1 MFAYDILFLIKGGDN
16 LLTGVFINGLAIV
29 MGSLTGV
36 LLRNISEEM
45 KETVTKGIG
54 LGVIALGI
62 QMAISTQSFTL
73 IMISLS
79 IGALIGEALKIE
91 TYMNKIGLFL
101 QKRFSKSE
109 TSFAE
114 GFVTASLI
122 FVIGS
127 LGIVGAI
134 QSGATGNHETLYTK
148 AVMDGFTAI
157 MLTASFGYGV
167 LFSFIPVVLY
177 QGSIAILANF
187 LVQLIPANFMDQLM
201 NEISAIGGLMILGI
215 GLNLL
220 QLTKLRVSNFLPGI
234 IILILFL
241 SLKFVM

>member
-1 MFAYDILFLIKGGDN
+1 M
-16 LLTGVFINGLAIV
+16 TGVFINGLAIAI
-29 MGSLTGV
+29 GSLVGI

-54 LGVIALGI
+54 LGVVVLGI
-62 QMAISTQSFTL
+62 QMAIPTQSFIV

-91 TYMNKIGLFL
+91 TLMNRFGLFL
-101 QKRFSKSE
+101 QNRFSKSE
-109 TSFAE
+109 SNFAE

-127 LGIVGAI
+127 LGIIGAI
-134 QSGATGNHETLYTK
+134 QSGVSGDHETLLTK
-148 AVMDGFTAI
+148 AVMDGFMAI

-167 LFSFIPVVLY
+167 LFSSIPVVLY

-187 LVQLIPANFMDQLM
+187 LVQLVSPSFMDELM

-234 IILILFL
+234 VVLIILL
-241 SLKFVM
+241 SLKFVI

>member
-1 MFAYDILFLIKGGDN
+1 M
-16 LLTGVFINGLAIV
+16 TGVFINGLAIAI
-29 MGSLTGV
+29 GSLIGI

-54 LGVIALGI
+54 LGVVVLGI
-62 QMAISTQSFTL
+62 QMAIPTQSFIV

-91 TYMNKIGLFL
+91 TLMNRFGLFL

-109 TSFAE
+109 SNFAE

-127 LGIVGAI
+127 LGIIGAI
-134 QSGATGNHETLYTK
+134 QSGVSGDHETLLTK
-148 AVMDGFTAI
+148 AVMDGFMAI

-167 LFSFIPVVLY
+167 LFSSIPVVLY

-187 LVQLIPANFMDQLM
+187 LVQLISPSFMDELM

-234 IILILFL
+234 VVLIILL
-241 SLKFVM
+241 SLKFVI

>member
-1 MFAYDILFLIKGGDN
+1 M
-16 LLTGVFINGLAIV
+16 LTGVFINGLAIAI
-29 MGSLTGV
+29 GSLIGI

-54 LGVIALGI
+54 LGVVVLGI
-62 QMAISTQSFTL
+62 QMAIPTQSFIV

-91 TYMNKIGLFL
+91 TLMNRFGLFL

-109 TSFAE
+109 SNFAE

-127 LGIVGAI
+127 LGIIGAI
-134 QSGATGNHETLYTK
+134 QSGVSGDHETLLTK
-148 AVMDGFTAI
+148 AVMDGFMAI

-167 LFSFIPVVLY
+167 LFSSIPVVLY

-187 LVQLIPANFMDQLM
+187 LVQLVLPSFM
-201 NEISAIGGLMILGI
+201 
-215 GLNLL
+215 
-220 QLTKLRVSNFLPGI
+220 
-234 IILILFL
+234 
-241 SLKFVM
+241 

>member
-1 MFAYDILFLIKGGDN
+1 M
-16 LLTGVFINGLAIV
+16 TGVFINGLAIAI
-29 MGSLTGV
+29 GSLIGI

-54 LGVIALGI
+54 LGVVVLGI
-62 QMAISTQSFTL
+62 QMAIPTQSFIV

-91 TYMNKIGLFL
+91 TLMNRFGLFL

-109 TSFAE
+109 SNFAE

-127 LGIVGAI
+127 LGIIGAI
-134 QSGATGNHETLYTK
+134 QSGVSGDHETLLTK
-148 AVMDGFTAI
+148 AVMDGFMAI

-167 LFSFIPVVLY
+167 LFSSIPVVLY

-187 LVQLIPANFMDQLM
+187 LVQLVSPSFMDELM

-234 IILILFL
+234 VVLIILL
-241 SLKFVM
+241 SLKFVI

>member
-1 MFAYDILFLIKGGDN
+1 M
-16 LLTGVFINGLAIV
+16 TGVFINGLAIAI
-29 MGSLTGV
+29 GSLIGI

-54 LGVIALGI
+54 LGVVVLGI
-62 QMAISTQSFTL
+62 QMAIPTQSFIV

-91 TYMNKIGLFL
+91 TLMNRFGLFL

-109 TSFAE
+109 SNFAE

-127 LGIVGAI
+127 LGIIGAI
-134 QSGATGNHETLYTK
+134 QSGVSGDHETLLTK
-148 AVMDGFTAI
+148 AVMDGFMAI

-167 LFSFIPVVLY
+167 LFSSIPVVLY

-187 LVQLIPANFMDQLM
+187 LVQLVLPSFMDELM

-234 IILILFL
+234 VVLIILL
-241 SLKFVM
+241 SLKFVI

>member
-1 MFAYDILFLIKGGDN
+1 M
-16 LLTGVFINGLAIV
+16 LTGVFINGLAIAI
-29 MGSLTGV
+29 GSLIGI

-54 LGVIALGI
+54 LGVVVLGI
-62 QMAISTQSFTL
+62 QMAIPTQSFIV

-91 TYMNKIGLFL
+91 TLMNRFGLFL

-109 TSFAE
+109 SNFAE

-127 LGIVGAI
+127 LGIIGAI
-134 QSGATGNHETLYTK
+134 QSGVSGDHETLLTK
-148 AVMDGFTAI
+148 AVMDGFMAI

-167 LFSFIPVVLY
+167 LFSSIPVVLY

-187 LVQLIPANFMDQLM
+187 LVQLVSPSFMDELM

-234 IILILFL
+234 VVLIILL
-241 SLKFVM
+241 SLKFVI

>member
-1 MFAYDILFLIKGGDN
+1 M
-16 LLTGVFINGLAIV
+16 LTGVFINGLAIAI
-29 MGSLTGV
+29 GSLIGI

-54 LGVIALGI
+54 LGVVVLGI
-62 QMAISTQSFTL
+62 QMAIPTQSFIV

-91 TYMNKIGLFL
+91 TLMNRFGLFL

-109 TSFAE
+109 SNFAE

-127 LGIVGAI
+127 LGIIGAI
-134 QSGATGNHETLYTK
+134 QSGVSGDHETLLTK
-148 AVMDGFTAI
+148 AVMDGFMAI

-167 LFSFIPVVLY
+167 LFSSIPVVLY

-187 LVQLIPANFMDQLM
+187 LVQLVLPSFMDELM

-234 IILILFL
+234 VVLIILL
-241 SLKFVM
+241 SLKFVI